1 LSFQADYTFWPRLL
15 IPSSSLVIVDAT
27 KRFEAGQSPRP
38 VYFYCSRSAAELERT
53 NPDTVI
59 ASILRQLSCA
69 QIDNPLPSSLV
80 DKYKKQGQGFE
91 SHGLPL
97 EESLQ
102 LIIAMI
108 GDYGMIT
115 IVVDALDECDPNT
128 RQSLLDAFE
137 DILRESAGLVKI
149 FVSSRDDQD
158 IVYTLRGYPNLDI
171 SSDKNAAD
179 IEVFVEKETQ
189 RLVQRGRLLRNSR
202 AKVDMQA
209 LIIDQVIQG
218 ADGMLVF

>member
-1 LSFQADYTFWPRLL
+1 
-15 IPSSSLVIVDAT
+15 
-27 KRFEAGQSPRP
+27 
-38 VYFYCSRSAAELERT
+38 
-53 NPDTVI
+53 
-59 ASILRQLSCA
+59 
-69 QIDNPLPSSLV
+69 
-80 DKYKKQGQGFE
+80 
-91 SHGLPL
+91 LPL

-108 GDYGMIT
+108 GDYGMTT

-158 IVYTLRGYPNLDI
+158 IVYTLRGYPNMDI
-171 SSDKNAAD
+171 SSNKNAAD

-189 RLVQRGRLLRNSR
+189 RLVQRGRILRNSR

-209 LIIDQVIQG
+209 LIIDQVIEG